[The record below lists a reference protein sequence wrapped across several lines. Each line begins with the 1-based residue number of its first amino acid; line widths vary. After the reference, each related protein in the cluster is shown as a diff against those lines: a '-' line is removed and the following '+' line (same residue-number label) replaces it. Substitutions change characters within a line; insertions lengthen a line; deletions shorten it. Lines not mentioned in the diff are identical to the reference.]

1 MRSLNT
7 RLIFTSAVA
16 ILLLLGGGGAGPEQ
30 YALGPIS
37 AEEFV
42 QAVATQRTSLIEFY
56 VKEHFNP
63 NARASQDRPLILTA
77 TLEQDWK
84 TARWL
89 LQAGASVDLADETGL
104 TPLMAAAREGNIDI
118 LRTFISV
125 VTKVDATDRS
135 GHSALH
141 CAIAARKRE
150 AAEFLLQFMP
160 DLGTHR
166 SELLATALDSG
177 DMKIADAILDRIPR
191 IQEWSASAR
200 RSLEAALGGGDQD
213 QVRLLLKKHAVPPT
227 PAGKN
232 VPLLAYAIARNDTP
246 ALNGL
251 LNGGADPNT
260 ILPRRCDKDFL
271 ALIPSKCLRDYVAE
285 DNNVTVLMLAAGLG
299 RADYVRALLDA
310 GADRNRAT
318 TRYKMLALYL
328 AAETGNWRCTQI
340 LLGSGPPPD
349 QLHIEISLASQH
361 VTLIKDGVSVFNTIC
376 STGREGYSTHAGDYV
391 ITDKDRNHF
400 STIYKVE
407 MPYFMRLNCL
417 DFGMHEGVV
426 PNHPASHGCIR
437 LPGDAARK
445 FFTEIPIGTLVTVK

>member
-1 MRSLNT
+1 MRVSNT
-7 RLIFTSAVA
+7 SVFFVSTIATLLFLASADT
-16 ILLLLGGGGAGPEQ
+16 GPEQ
-30 YALGPIS
+30 YALGPVS

-42 QAVATQRTSLIEFY
+42 RAVAGQRASLIEFY
-56 VKEHFNP
+56 LKEHFNP
-63 NARASQDRPLILTA
+63 NARASEDCPLILAA
-77 TLEQDWK
+77 TLQHDWE
-84 TARWL
+84 TVRRL
-89 LQAGASVDLADETGL
+89 LQAGASVDLADESGL
-104 TPLMAAAREGNIDI
+104 TPLMAAAREGNVDI

-125 VTKVDATDRS
+125 VTKVDAADRN

-141 CAIAARKRE
+141 YAIAARKRE

-191 IQEWSASAR
+191 LQEWSASAR
-200 RSLEAALGGGDQD
+200 RSLETALTTGDQN

-227 PAGKN
+227 PLGKN
-232 VPLLAYAIARNDTP
+232 VPLLAYAIARND
-246 ALNGL
+246 AFAFNGL
-251 LNGGADPNT
+251 LRGGADPNT
-260 ILPRRCDKDFL
+260 ILPKRCDKDFL
-271 ALIPSKCLRDYVAE
+271 ALIESKCLRDYVEE
-285 DNNVTVLMLAAGLG
+285 DKNVTVLMLAAGLG
-299 RADYVRALLDA
+299 RPEFVRALLDA
-310 GADRNRAT
+310 GADRNRSTA
-318 TRYKMLALYL
+318 RYKMLALYL
-328 AAETGNWRCTQI
+328 AAETGNWRCTQL

-361 VTLIKDGVSVFNTIC
+361 VTLIKDGVSVFNTVC

-400 STIYKVE
+400 SSIYKVE

-437 LPGDAARK
+437 LPEDAARK
-445 FFTEIPIGTLVTVK
+445 FFAEVPIGTLVTVQ